1 MNFIP
6 PPGTDSPGTMKGMI
20 DSMKVGTVT
29 EIKKQEFRVGLT
41 PNCVQAYTAAGHTVY
56 VQAGAGLGAGYT
68 DEAYAAKGAVLL
80 PDAASVF
87 DACDMVVKVKEP
99 LPEEYPLLKK
109 DRILYTYLH
118 LAASRDLTDVL
129 LHSGVKAVAFETI
142 TDDRGALPCLRPMSE
157 IAGRLSVQEGA
168 KYLEKPFGGR
178 GILLGGVPGV
188 EKGKVV
194 VLGGGIAGTN
204 ACRLALGM
212 GAQVTVLDLNLDRL
226 AYLDDLFDGRITT
239 LYNTPGNLETALTG
253 ADLVIGAVLVA
264 GASTPKVL
272 KREHLRLLK
281 PGAVI
286 VDIAIDQGGCCETS
300 RVTYHDDPVYTVE
313 GVVHYCVGNMPG
325 AVPGTSTA
333 ALANTTLPFGL
344 MIADLGL
351 EEACR
356 RNPHRSAGV
365 NIYRGAC
372 TCENVAK
379 SLAIPYTPL
388 EQLL

>member
-1 MNFIP
+1 MR
-6 PPGTDSPGTMKGMI
+6 
-20 DSMKVGTVT
+20 VGTVT

-56 VQAGAGLGAGYT
+56 VQAGAGLGAGFT
-68 DEAYAAKGAVLL
+68 DEAYQAKGAVILA
-80 PDAASVF
+80 DAAAVF
-87 DACDMVVKVKEP
+87 DTCDMVVKVKEP
-99 LPEEYPLLKK
+99 LPEEYSLLQK
-109 DRILYTYLH
+109 DKILYTYLH
-118 LAASRDLTDVL
+118 LAASRELTEAL
-129 LHSGVKAVAFETI
+129 LRSGVKAVAFETI
-142 TDDRGALPCLRPMSE
+142 TDAKGALPCLRPMSE

-188 EKGKVV
+188 AKGKVV

-226 AYLDDLFDGRITT
+226 AYLDDIFGGQVAT
-239 LYNTPGNLETALTG
+239 LYNTEGNLETALTG

-272 KREHLRLLK
+272 KKEHLRLLN

-300 RVTYHDDPVYTVE
+300 RVTYHDDPVYTVD

-333 ALANTTLPFGL
+333 ALANTTLPYGL
-344 MIADLGL
+344 MIANQGL
-351 EEACR
+351 EAACR
-356 RNPHRSAGV
+356 QSCHLAAGV

-372 TCENVAK
+372 TCENVAV
-379 SLAIPYTPL
+379 SLDIPYTPL
-388 EQLL
+388 DQLL

>member
-1 MNFIP
+1 M
-6 PPGTDSPGTMKGMI
+6 
-20 DSMKVGTVT
+20 
-29 EIKKQEFRVGLT
+29 
-41 PNCVQAYTAAGHTVY
+41 
-56 VQAGAGLGAGYT
+56 
-68 DEAYAAKGAVLL
+68 
-80 PDAASVF
+80 
-87 DACDMVVKVKEP
+87 
-99 LPEEYPLLKK
+99 
-109 DRILYTYLH
+109 
-118 LAASRDLTDVL
+118 TDVL

-286 VDIAIDQGGCCETS
+286 VDIAIDQGGCFETS
-300 RVTYHDDPVYTVE
+300 RPTTHEEPTYFVD
-313 GVVHYCVGNMPG
+313 GILHYCVANIPRCG
-325 AVPGTSTA
+325 ALHLDARTYERNAAVRHPTGGQGLASRLQGESRTGVRIERRRRKGRLQTSSGSWGLKYEPL
-333 ALANTTLPFGL
+333 AL
-344 MIADLGL
+344 
-351 EEACR
+351 
-356 RNPHRSAGV
+356 
-365 NIYRGAC
+365 
-372 TCENVAK
+372 
-379 SLAIPYTPL
+379 
-388 EQLL
+388 